1 VIALPPSDDGA
12 DHDNAT
18 WPLPAVPL
26 TLVGAVGTVAGAEGV
41 TADDAADC
49 TPVPTALIAATVNV
63 YAVPFD
69 NPVTVKFVAAEP
81 VSTGPCATPPMYGVT
96 A

>member
-1 VIALPPSDDGA
+1 VIGLPPSEDGA

-18 WPLPAVPL
+18 WPLPGVPD
-26 TLVGAVGTVAGAEGV
+26 TPVGAVGTVAGAEGV
-41 TADDAADC
+41 TADEAADC
-49 TPVPTALIAATVNV
+49 TLVPTELIAATVNV
-63 YAVPFD
+63 YAVPFVS
-69 NPVTVKFVAAEP
+69 PVTVKLVAAEP